1 MREPPKKSLPRLSVQ
16 AQKSPPV
23 QQEPVRVSTP
33 VGQDV
38 VQEVGETQVHH
49 EVADVDQEVHNDDEV
64 DAVPVREGCD
74 DAVHVPVDQGPAV
87 RDGDAQEGEHDRP
100 RRSPKPNPKYSH
112 EVYDLSYIGVRKR
125 SRKSIRRADK

>member
-1 MREPPKKSLPRLSVQ
+1 MREPPKKSLPRVTVQ

-23 QQEPVRVSTP
+23 QQEHVREPTPVR
-33 VGQDV
+33 QDD

-49 EVADVDQEVHNDDEV
+49 EVADMDHEVHIDDEV
-64 DAVPVREGCD
+64 DAVPIQESGG
-74 DAVHVPVDQGPAV
+74 DAVQVPVDQEPVV
-87 RDGDAQEGEHDRP
+87 RDGDAQEGGHDRP